1 MIQIDSMRLPK
12 GGHLACEKPTGR
24 KALSVAT
31 SLSPQCIIAAMA
43 NIKVLNKE
51 IAVYKRNE
59 EDYICITD
67 IAKYKSLDRTD
78 DLIRNWLRNRNT
90 VEFLGIWEFLNNPDF
105 KPVEFDGF
113 RKLAGLNSFTL
124 TPKQWI
130 EKTNAIGIVSKSGRY
145 GGTYAHK
152 DIAFEFAS
160 WISVEFKL
168 YLIKEFQ
175 RLKEQER
182 KQLGWDIKRNLT
194 KINYR
199 IHTDAIRDN
208 LIPPSLTPSRMNLIY
223 ASEADVLN
231 MALFG
236 VTARE
241 WRDAH
246 PGEKGNIRDYANVS
260 QLVCLSNLEN
270 LNALFIQEKKPLAE
284 RLRKLNQIAIQQMR
298 LLTDDG
304 RIKRLEAGE
313 K

>member
-1 MIQIDSMRLPK
+1 LGWVFGIDGEVSR
-12 GGHLACEKPTGR
+12 EF
-24 KALSVAT
+24 
-31 SLSPQCIIAAMA
+31 SLSHPAPEHLLSEKLV
-43 NIKVLNKE
+43 IKPGSTMTKIHVLDNE
-51 IAVYKRNE
+51 ISIYTLNN

-67 IAKYKSLDRTD
+67 IARYKDPDNTD
-78 DLIRNWLRNRNT
+78 DLIRNWIRNRNT
-90 VEFLGIWEFLNNPDF
+90 IEFLGIWEHLNNPDF

-130 EKTNAIGIVSKSGRY
+130 GKTSALGLISKPGRY

-152 DIAFEFAS
+152 DIAYEFAS

-175 RLKEQER
+175 RLKDEEH
-182 KQLGWDIKRNLT
+182 KQLGWDIRRNLA

-199 IHTDAIRDN
+199 IHTDAIRQT
-208 LIPPSLTPSRMNLIY
+208 LIPAELTKQQINTIY

-236 VTARE
+236 VTAKE
-241 WRDAH
+241 WREANAD
-246 PGEKGNIRDYANVS
+246 KTGNIRDYADIS

-270 LNALFIQEKKPLAE
+270 LNALFINENLSQHE
-284 RLRKLNQIAIQQMR
+284 RLVKLNAIAIHQMR
-298 LLTDDG
+298 LLTDD
-304 RIKRLEAGE
+304 AGIR
-313 K
+313 KIGKK